1 MFSDS
6 HKSSD
11 AGGAEPGAIRSRRAI
26 RTAHWMFDRGLIGL
40 SDDLEVLVSRQV
52 NDPASVWGLVNET
65 RRAAAPAN
73 PAHRPHPSYLRWHRE
88 HCFKR

>member
-1 MFSDS
+1 
-6 HKSSD
+6 
-11 AGGAEPGAIRSRRAI
+11 
-26 RTAHWMFDRGLIGL
+26 MFDRGLIGL